1 MSEVTNTD
9 VSLNMKNEHEK
20 PNQKNAQSILQ
31 IKRRPLSQTK
41 PIPFFGTSK
50 LPMSFK
56 WLKHNLGKKLC
67 LNWVIYTLFEG
78 F

>member
-1 MSEVTNTD
+1 MSEVTNTN

-20 PNQKNAQSILQ
+20 ANQKSILQ
-31 IKRRPLSQTK
+31 IKKKASKSNK
-41 PIPFFGTSK
+41 PISFFGTSK

-67 LNWVIYTLFEG
+67 LNWAIYTLFER